1 MRPSERRRPNIG
13 QRIAK
18 IIVSLVIVVIA
29 LSFVGLIALPPIVMG
44 PMINKHVDFKT
55 VYKPQDFDLLAK
67 ELMLKTS
74 DGYSI
79 SAFEVQAKN
88 PKGILIFISGIH
100 NPSVTAFFGHA
111 KAFQSHGYSSILFDM
126 RAHGKSSGAEIG
138 LGYLETRDTQAVVDY
153 IKAQPDYAGL
163 PIIAYG
169 VSLGGAVAIN
179 SAGQIEDI
187 DGVISIAAFSS
198 WEDVFADN
206 MAAEEVPLIL
216 TQLSRPFVKL
226 YSILKFGW
234 HTRHNYPERQIKNL
248 GDRPIFLLHSVYDD
262 QVDYANF
269 QRLVKNA
276 PTNTR
281 TWSRTSDEHF
291 FVTLFL
297 NPERDKEYMTRIINF
312 LNDYF

>member
-1 MRPSERRRPNIG
+1 MRPSERRRPSIG
-13 QRIAK
+13 RRIAK
-18 IIVSLVIVVIA
+18 VVISLVIIVIV
-29 LSFVGLIALPPIVMG
+29 LSLAALIALPPIVMG

-55 VYKPQDFDLLAK
+55 VYKPQDFDLVAN
-67 ELMLKTS
+67 ELTLQTS

-79 SAFEVQAKN
+79 SAFEVQAEN
-88 PKGILIFISGIH
+88 PRGILIFISGIH

-111 KAFQSHGYSSILFDM
+111 KAFQADGYSSILFDM
-126 RAHGKSSGAEIG
+126 RGHGKSSGKGIG

-153 IKAQPDYAGL
+153 IKAQPEYAGL

-169 VSLGGAVAIN
+169 VSMGGAVAIN
-179 SAGQIEDI
+179 SAGVIPEI

-206 MAAEEVPLIL
+206 MAAAEAPPILIK
-216 TQLSRPFVKL
+216 LSKPFVKL

-234 HTRHNYPERQIKNL
+234 NTRHIYPERQIANL
-248 GDRPIFLLHSVYDD
+248 GNRPIFLLHSIYDD

-269 QRLVKNA
+269 QRLVENA
-276 PTNTR
+276 PSHIR
-281 TWSRTSDEHF
+281 TWTRISDEHF

-297 NPERDKEYMTRIINF
+297 SPERDREYMRRVTSF